1 MFKNLVFSIFLSGL
15 MLSCS
20 QKNNSVVE
28 TKEKTEQANDLIKET
43 SPYLLQH
50 AYNPVDWK
58 AWNTKSL
65 QLAKDQNKLIVISVG
80 YSACHWCHVMEEESF
95 ENDSVAKL
103 MNENFISIKV
113 DREERPDVDQIYMNA
128 VQLMTG
134 SGGWPLNCIT
144 LPDGRPVFG
153 GTYFTKKQWTKILE
167 DMSALYKNDPDK
179 VIAFAEQLTEGV
191 KNSDLITINK
201 ENVEFNSDALESL
214 VNVWESSLDFQNG
227 GQKLAP
233 KFPMP
238 SNLDFLLR
246 YSFQYE
252 NKKLEKF
259 VMTTLDKMSN
269 GGIYDQVGG
278 GFSRYSVD
286 DRWHVPHFEKMLYDN
301 AQLVS
306 LYANAYQRTKNE
318 SYKTVVIET
327 LEFIERELT
336 QEDGAFYSSL
346 DADSKTKDGELEEGA
361 FYVWTKEELYTELGD
376 DFELFK
382 YYYNVNAT
390 GKWEKDNYILYKTKT
405 NSEFLISNNISEEE
419 LNKKLHNW
427 KTKLF
432 KVRSKRQRP
441 RTDDKVLTS
450 WNALML
456 KSYVDAYRVFGDK
469 AYLNSAI
476 KNAKFIKE
484 NQINED
490 GSLFH
495 NNKNG
500 KSTIE
505 GFSEDYAHTISA
517 YIELY
522 QVTLDESW
530 LHTAKDLMD
539 YSIVHFIDKES
550 GMFYFTSDAET
561 NLITR
566 KIEYVDN
573 VIPSSNSV
581 LAESL
586 FKLSH
591 YYSNNE
597 YKNMAK
603 QMLSN
608 INNQFES
615 SPSAYSNW
623 LSLYLNYSN
632 PYYEVAI
639 SGTDALDKLNE
650 VTNYYLP
657 NILIAGSTTE
667 SSLPIMENRFIE
679 DDTYIY
685 VCVNG
690 ACKLPVV
697 NSKKAIDQL
706 LK

>member
-1 MFKNLVFSIFLSGL
+1 
-15 MLSCS
+15 
-20 QKNNSVVE
+20 
-28 TKEKTEQANDLIKET
+28 
-43 SPYLLQH
+43 
-50 AYNPVDWK
+50 
-58 AWNTKSL
+58 
-65 QLAKDQNKLIVISVG
+65 
-80 YSACHWCHVMEEESF
+80 
-95 ENDSVAKL
+95 VAQL
-103 MNENFISIKV
+103 MNDNFISIKV
-113 DREERPDVDQIYMNA
+113 DREERPDVDQVYMSA

-153 GTYFTKKQWTKILE
+153 GTYFTKAQWTKILE
-167 DMSALYKNDPDK
+167 DISTVYKNDPDK
-179 VIAFAEQLTEGV
+179 VIGYAEKLTEGV
-191 KNSDLITINK
+191 QNSGLITINK
-201 ENVEFNSDALESL
+201 ESPQFNPDALENLVSL
-214 VNVWESSLDFQNG
+214 WEASLDFQRG
-227 GQKLAP
+227 GQKRAP

-238 SNLDFLLR
+238 SNLIFLLR

-252 NKKLEKF
+252 DKELQEF
-259 VMTTLDKMSN
+259 VLNTLDKMAN
-269 GGIYDQVGG
+269 GGIYDQIGG
-278 GFSRYSVD
+278 GFARYSVD

-306 LYANAYQRTKNE
+306 LYANAYQLTQKE
-318 SYKTVVIET
+318 SYKAVIIET
-327 LEFIERELT
+327 LDFVDRELT
-336 QEDGAFYSSL
+336 QEEGAFYSSL

-361 FYVWTKEELYTELGD
+361 FYVWTKEELQTELES
-376 DFELFK
+376 DFEMFK
-382 YYYNVNAT
+382 AYYNINAT
-390 GKWEKDNYILYKTKT
+390 GKWEKNNYILYKTKT
-405 NSEFLISNNISEEE
+405 NSEFLKTYSISEED
-419 LNKKLHNW
+419 LNTKILDW

-432 KVRSKRQRP
+432 KVRSKRHRP

-456 KSYVDAYRVFGDK
+456 KSYVDAYRVLGDK
-469 AYLNSAI
+469 KYLDKAI
-476 KNAKFIKE
+476 KNAEFIKE
-484 NQINED
+484 KQINED

-495 NNKNG
+495 NYKNG
-500 KSTIE
+500 KSSIT
-505 GFSEDYAHTISA
+505 GFSEDYAQTISA
-517 YIELY
+517 YISLY
-522 QVTLDESW
+522 QVTLNEKW
-530 LHTAKDLMD
+530 LHTANTLMK
-539 YSIVHFIDKES
+539 YNIAHFLDNES

-566 KIEYVDN
+566 KIEVLDN

-597 YKNMAK
+597 HKDMAK

-608 INNQFES
+608 MNNQFEKA
-615 SPSAYSNW
+615 PSGYSNW

-639 SGTDALDKLNE
+639 SGTDALEKLSE
-650 VTNYYLP
+650 VNRYYLP
-657 NILIAGSTTE
+657 NILIAGATTE
-667 SSLPIMENRFIE
+667 SKLPIMDSRFIE

-690 ACKLPVV
+690 ACKLPVDSTKEAV
-697 NSKKAIDQL
+697 GQL

>member
-1 MFKNLVFSIFLSGL
+1 MLKKLIFMVFLTGL
-15 MLSCS
+15 ILCCS
-20 QKNNSVVE
+20 QKNNNVVV
-28 TKEKTEQANDLIKET
+28 TKEKIEEANDLIHET

-58 AWNTKSL
+58 AWNKESL
-65 QLAKDQNKLIVISVG
+65 KLAEDQNKLIVISVG

-103 MNENFISIKV
+103 MNDNFISIKV

-153 GTYFTKKQWTKILE
+153 GTYFTKVQWTKILE
-167 DMSALYKNDPDK
+167 DISTLYKNDPDK
-179 VIAFAEQLTEGV
+179 VIGYAERLTEGV
-191 KNSDLITINK
+191 QNSGLITINK
-201 ENVEFNSDALESL
+201 EDLQFNSEALETM
-214 VNVWESSLDFQNG
+214 VNLWESSLDFQRG
-227 GQKLAP
+227 GQKRAP

-238 SNLDFLLR
+238 NNLNFLLR

-252 NKKLEKF
+252 NKNLQEY
-259 VMTTLDKMSN
+259 VLTSLDKMAN
-269 GGIYDQVGG
+269 GGIYDQIGG

-306 LYANAYQRTKNE
+306 LYANAYQLTQKE
-318 SYKTVVIET
+318 SYKIVVIET
-327 LEFIERELT
+327 LDFIDRELT

-346 DADSKTKDGELEEGA
+346 DADSKTKSGELEEGV
-361 FYVWTKEELYTELGD
+361 FYVWTKEELQTVLKS
-376 DFELFK
+376 DFEIFK
-382 YYYNVNAT
+382 AYYNVNTT
-390 GKWEKDNYILYKTKT
+390 GKWEKNHYILYKTKT
-405 NSEFLISNNISEEE
+405 NSEFLTAYNISEED
-419 LNKKLHNW
+419 LNKKILDW

-432 KVRSKRQRP
+432 KVRSHRNRP

-456 KSYVDAYRVFGDK
+456 KSYVDAYRVLGDK
-469 AYLNSAI
+469 TYLDKAI

-484 NQINED
+484 NQINKD

-495 NNKNG
+495 NYKNG

-522 QVTLDESW
+522 QVTLNEEW
-530 LHTAKDLMD
+530 LLTANALMK
-539 YSIVHFIDKES
+539 YNIAHFVDNKS
-550 GMFYFTSDAET
+550 GMFYFTSDTET

-566 KIEYVDN
+566 KIEVIDN

-581 LAESL
+581 LADNL

-591 YYSNNE
+591 YYSDNE
-597 YKNMAK
+597 YRDMAK

-608 INNQFES
+608 MNNQFKK
-615 SPSAYSNW
+615 SPSGYSNW

-639 SGTDALDKLNE
+639 SGTNALNKLDEINQ
-650 VTNYYLP
+650 YYLP
-657 NILIAGSTTE
+657 NILIAGST
-667 SSLPIMENRFIE
+667 SDSDLPIMESRFIE

-690 ACKLPVV
+690 ACRLPVENTKEAV
-697 NSKKAIDQL
+697 EQL